1 MSDESDITFTVP
13 GDPKGKARPKFRR
26 FGKFTMAYTP
36 KATVEYEDKVRK
48 SFKDSVDKDFKPLE
62 GPIEAEAICVFSI
75 PSSVSKKK
83 RQSMIGQPVLK
94 KPDTDNIIK
103 SILDPLNGVA
113 YGDDSQVCKLSG
125 LKIYGEVPRVDVT
138 IREYRN
144 TIQPIYFIPPW
155 SEDYE
160 YYTNLF
166 KEEEN
171 TTNGAY

>member
-1 MSDESDITFTVP
+1 MEDENTIIFTVP

-26 FGKFTMAYTP
+26 LGKFTMAYTP

-75 PSSVSKKK
+75 PKSVSKSK
-83 RQSMIGQPVLK
+83 RQDLVGQPVLK

-113 YGDDSQVCKLSG
+113 YNDDSQVCKLFG

-138 IREYRN
+138 IRQYRN
-144 TIQPIYFIPPW
+144 IIQPVHFLPPC
-155 SEDYE
+155 SEEYE
-160 YYTNLF
+160 EYKNFL
-166 KEEEN
+166 EEEN
-171 TTNGAY
+171 TNGYS